1 MNLYSIALFVHIT
14 GAVLIFVLLTVEGVG
29 YRVGYSSA
37 ALNRVLGPIS
47 ALMIFVPGIY
57 MAVTQTG
64 WQPWVVLGLASYLLI
79 ASLGAFTG
87 IRVMRGE
94 MSVRTATLSWL
105 ARVGIAAGVLF
116 DMTVKPDVVVSIA
129 AILVA
134 CGLAMAASLVRRRA
148 AAPA

>member
-1 MNLYSIALFVHIT
+1 
-14 GAVLIFVLLTVEGVG
+14 
-29 YRVGYSSA
+29 
-37 ALNRVLGPIS
+37 
-47 ALMIFVPGIY
+47 MIFVPGIY

-64 WQPWVVLGLASYLLI
+64 WQAWVVLGLVSYLVI
-79 ASLGAFTG
+79 AALGAFTG
-87 IRVMRGE
+87 IRVMRGQ
-94 MSVRTATLSWL
+94 MSVRAATLSWL

-116 DMTVKPDVVVSIA
+116 DMTVKPDVVFSIA